1 MEMKKYKLSEIASFI
16 GSGMTPLRSN
26 EKYWNSKDY
35 PWLKTEQ
42 LGEYQIFDTNEY
54 ISKVALEETN
64 LKLFPKNTLSVAMYG
79 EGKTRGN
86 VSILAEQMTTNQ
98 ACCNIIVNNK
108 LANYKYVYYWL
119 KNSYYKLRSL
129 SSGIR
134 NNLNSEDIKKFEINL
149 PPLPTQQKIA
159 AVLSSLDDKIALNKK
174 INAKLEAMAKR
185 LYDYW
190 FVQFDYPDKNGKPY
204 KTSGGKMVWNE
215 VLKREIPEGWEVK
228 SINDISVSYR
238 GVGYTAKDEKTE
250 KDKNIILILRGNN
263 ISNNHIIY
271 NGNTVYVDKSF
282 VLKEQEIKKFDI
294 IITMSSGS
302 KEHVGKSAMFL
313 FDSAHS
319 YGAFCNKITPNKE
332 CQYFLENYLHSESFI
347 KYIRHS
353 CSGTG
358 INNLTNE
365 HFDNAKFSFPTESNL
380 QLFNKK
386 MKSIYDERAVVEK
399 EIQKLTN
406 LRDRL
411 LPLLMNGQ
419 VEVGTNN
426 SSEFCNAKL
435 GKQAT
440 ACDMNGQVEVE
451 G

>member
-1 MEMKKYKLSEIASFI
+1 MGMKKYKLGEIASFI

-26 EKYWNSKDY
+26 ENYWNSKDY

-64 LKLFPKNTLSVAMYG
+64 LKLFPQNTLSVAMYG

-98 ACCNIIVNNK
+98 ACCNIIVDNK
-108 LANYKYVYYWL
+108 FANYKFVYYWL

-134 NNLNSEDIKKFEINL
+134 NNLNTEDIKKFEINL
-149 PPLPTQQKIA
+149 PSLPTQQKIA
-159 AVLSSLDDKIALNKK
+159 AILSSLDDKIALNKK

-190 FVQFDYPDKNGKPY
+190 FVQFDFPNEEGKPY
-204 KTSGGKMVWNE
+204 KSSGGKMEYNAT
-215 VLKREIPEGWEVK
+215 LKRDIPEGWEVK
-228 SINDISVSYR
+228 SVNDISVSYR
-238 GVGYTAKDEKTE
+238 GVGYTADDEKSAE
-250 KDKNIILILRGNN
+250 DNDVVLILRGNN

-271 NGNTVYVDKSF
+271 DGNTVYLDKSF
-282 VLKEQEIKKFDI
+282 VSEEQKIHKYDFVM
-294 IITMSSGS
+294 TMSSGS

-313 FDSAHS
+313 FDSPHS
-319 YGAFCNKITPNKE
+319 YGAFCNKITPARD
-332 CQYFLENYLHSESFI
+332 CQFFLENYLHSEYFK
-347 KYIRHS
+347 KYIQIT

-365 HFDNAKFSFPTESNL
+365 HFDKAFFPFPDNEVLESFNQKINP
-380 QLFNKK
+380 
-386 MKSIYDERAVVEK
+386 IYEQIGVLEK
-399 EIQKLTN
+399 EN
-406 LRDRL
+406 LRLMELRDKL

-419 VEVGTNN
+419 VEV
-426 SSEFCNAKL
+426 
-435 GKQAT
+435 
-440 ACDMNGQVEVE
+440 V
-451 G
+451 